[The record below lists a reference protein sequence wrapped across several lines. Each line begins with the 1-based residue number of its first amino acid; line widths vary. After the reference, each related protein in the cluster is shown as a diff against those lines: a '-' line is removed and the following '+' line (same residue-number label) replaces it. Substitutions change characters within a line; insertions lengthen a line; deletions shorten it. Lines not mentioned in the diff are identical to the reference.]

1 MNRDIVEG
9 NWKVFKGKIKAQWGR
24 LTDDHL
30 EKIAGEH
37 EQWAGKIQKT
47 YSATK
52 TMNKRSIREL
62 GFSQKS

>member
-9 NWKVFKGKIKAQWGR
+9 NWRVFKGKIKAQWGK

-37 EQWAGKIQKT
+37 EQWAGKIQRS
-47 YSATK
+47 YSITRAIS
-52 TMNKRSIREL
+52 KRPAKI
-62 GFSQKS
+62 FSN